1 MKSIISAMACVYLS
15 ALISGSAIAAD
26 IEVKITANIPF
37 VTIEYQGKQVR
48 VMRIQDQEH
57 KLVGGFT
64 KTSRKCPPF
73 CFQPTEVA
81 PGVTT
86 VGEVEVI
93 NFMRYQ
99 YSSGTG
105 LIVDARVPSWHKKGT
120 IPGSVSV
127 PFTVFD
133 KEKGDPAKLDAAMK
147 LFNVKAISGEDAV
160 GFWDTLF
167 GSRQTKGNWDFTDAK
182 DLLLFCNGAWC
193 GQSPTAIRAL
203 LELGYP
209 PEKLY
214 YYRGG
219 MQMWQLGGFTTL
231 VPEDS

>member
-1 MKSIISAMACVYLS
+1 MKRIVSGMICLLLASGDAMA
-15 ALISGSAIAAD
+15 AD
-26 IEVKITANIPF
+26 TEVGITANIPF
-37 VTIEYQGKQVR
+37 VTIQYQDKRVR
-48 VMRIQDQEH
+48 VMRIQDTSHQ
-57 KLVGGFT
+57 LVGGFT

-73 CFQPTEVA
+73 CFQPMEVA
-81 PGVTT
+81 PGVKT
-86 VGEVEVI
+86 VAEVEVI
-93 NFMRYQ
+93 NFMRHQ

-105 LIVDARVPSWHKKGT
+105 LIVDARVPSWYGKGT

-127 PFTVFD
+127 PFTVYD
-133 KEKGDPAKLDAAMK
+133 KERGDPEKLNEAMQ
-147 LFNVKAISGEDAV
+147 LFNVKAIDGENAV
-160 GFWDTLF
+160 GFWDKLF
-167 GSRQTKGNWDFTDAK
+167 GSMEVKGNWDFTEAK
-182 DLLLFCNGAWC
+182 ELLLFCNGAWC

-209 PEKLY
+209 PRKLH

>member
-1 MKSIISAMACVYLS
+1 MKSIVLAT
-15 ALISGSAIAAD
+15 ALISLSIYATGNAFAAD
-26 IEVKITANIPF
+26 TEVGITDNIPF
-37 VTIEYQGKQVR
+37 ITIEYQGKSVR
-48 VMRIQDQEH
+48 VMRIQDQGH
-57 KLVGGFT
+57 KLTGGFT

-73 CFQPTEVA
+73 CFQPIEVE
-81 PGVTT
+81 PGVET

-105 LIVDARVPSWHKKGT
+105 LIVDARVPSWYRKGT

-133 KEKGDPAKLDAAMK
+133 QEKGDPAQLNEAMK
-147 LFNVKAISGEDAV
+147 MFNVKAISGEDAV
-160 GFWDTLF
+160 GFWDKLF
-167 GSRQTKGNWDFTDAK
+167 GTRDVQGNWDFTDAK
-182 DLLLFCNGAWC
+182 ELLLFCNGAWC
-193 GQSPTAIRAL
+193 GQSPTAIRAMIA
-203 LELGYP
+203 LGYP
-209 PEKLY
+209 PEKLH

-231 VPEDS
+231 VPED

>member
-1 MKSIISAMACVYLS
+1 VKSIISAMACMYLS

-37 VTIEYQGKQVR
+37 ITIQYQGKQVR

-73 CFQPTEVA
+73 CFQPMEVA
-81 PGVTT
+81 PGVAT

-133 KEKGDPAKLDAAMK
+133 REKGAPAKLDKAMK
-147 LFNVKAISGEDAV
+147 LFNVKATSGEDAV
-160 GFWDTLF
+160 GFWEKLF
-167 GSRQTKGNWDFTDAK
+167 GARQVKGNWDFTDAK
-182 DLLLFCNGAWC
+182 ELLLFCNGAWC

-209 PEKLY
+209 PQKLY